1 MHRGSYLVHFSTI
14 LWLAMSGLECLIG
27 IKCDKFVLLAHDNFA
42 GRSILVMKQTQDKLF
57 HLGDQLGMV
66 VCGDSGDTV
75 YFGEYIQKNMALY
88 RIRNGYSLSPSAAA
102 NFTRYEMAKRLRQKP
117 NLVNLIMGG
126 YDPSSNKTA
135 LYFMD
140 YLGTLAD
147 VSYTAHGYGSL
158 FALSILDRFYRPDMT
173 REEAEELL
181 KKCITVVQERLVIN
195 LPSFSFYF
203 IDESGFSERGCVTI
217 QPTKPPKEK
226 GVEDVPMDTEVFDK

>member
-1 MHRGSYLVHFSTI
+1 
-14 LWLAMSGLECLIG
+14 MSGFECLIG
-27 IKCDKFVLLAHDNFA
+27 IKCENFVILAHDNYA
-42 GRSILVMKQTQDKLF
+42 GRSILVMKQSQDKLF

-75 YFGEYIQKNMALY
+75 YFGEYIQKNLALY

-102 NFTRYEMAKRLRQKP
+102 NFTRYEMAKRLRQYP

-126 YDPSSNKTA
+126 YDPASKKMA

-147 VSYTAHGYGSL
+147 VSYTAHGYGS
-158 FALSILDRFYRPDMT
+158 FFVLSILDRYYRPDMT

-181 KKCITVVQERLVIN
+181 EKCIAAVQERLIIN
-195 LPSFSFYF
+195 LPSFSYYF
-203 IDESGFSERGCVTI
+203 VDESGFSERKSVTI
-217 QPTKPPKEK
+217 QPAKKSTIEK
-226 GVEDVPMDTEVFDK
+226 AAEAPMDTDVFDK